1 MNHNPN
7 SEKLRQILFAQ
18 IKELTIK
25 GGIELYNSLMNDIEK
40 CIIVDEEDLNIALKN
55 QSVV

>member
-1 MNHNPN
+1 VNHNPN

-40 CIIVDEEDLNIALKN
+40 CIIYDEEALKK
-55 QSVV
+55 VLLKK

>member
-1 MNHNPN
+1 VNHNPN

-25 GGIELYNSLMNDIEK
+25 GGIELYNGLMNDIEK
-40 CIIVDEEDLNIALKN
+40 CIIYDEEALKK
-55 QSVV
+55 VLLKK